1 MTTEPS
7 NNNVAIVAL
16 FAFNV
21 VYPIAG
27 IVLSVTGIVPP
38 EGLVQVDESIRGILP
53 LALLFGGLV
62 LGAMSL
68 VLPRM
73 LVQAEPFQ
81 RRIIGMAVS
90 DCAGTLGL
98 VLLLLLGDLLIPFV
112 LWAIAL
118 ATGVQHLRRSETP
131 R

>member
-1 MTTEPS
+1 MTVEPS
-7 NNNVAIVAL
+7 NNVAIVAL
-16 FAFNV
+16 FAINV
-21 VYPIAG
+21 VYPIGG
-27 IVLSVTGIVPP
+27 IVLSVTGILPS
-38 EGLVQVDESIRGILP
+38 EGFAGVDESVRSILP
-53 LALLFGGLV
+53 LALLFAGLV
-62 LGAMSL
+62 LGAASL

-81 RRIIGMAVS
+81 RRIVGMAIS
-90 DCAGTLGL
+90 DATGTLGL

-118 ATGVQHLRRSETP
+118 ATGIQHLRRSETP